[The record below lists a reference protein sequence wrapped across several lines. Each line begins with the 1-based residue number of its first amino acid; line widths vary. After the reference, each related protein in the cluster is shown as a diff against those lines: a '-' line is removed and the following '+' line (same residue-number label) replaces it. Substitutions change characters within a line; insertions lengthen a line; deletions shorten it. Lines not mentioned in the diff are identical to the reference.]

1 MARATARPTPT
12 PAPTVTPTSAATP
25 TLTPTPIPLPTDTT
39 IPLPTATPTPH
50 PVRGRRPEQEQAAI
64 RERVEALMYQNLR
77 SPAIHRALTGPE
89 SPNPVAVSER
99 QVRAHMAAVKRGW
112 TERASREHLLE
123 EQAKAIAIA
132 EETAR
137 TATVRSTLNARS
149 NLGAAYLNTA
159 LKAQELV
166 ARLRGLYAP
175 SRTEL
180 SGPDGTSLGVSVELA
195 DHPAEHLD
203 PREEAR
209 RLRRWAGRLETI
221 DVDPPTDPTDAPGRQ
236 KGETL

>member
-1 MARATARPTPT
+1 MARPTATQPT
-12 PAPTVTPTSAATP
+12 TPPPSSASRR
-25 TLTPTPIPLPTDTT
+25 
-39 IPLPTATPTPH
+39 
-50 PVRGRRPEQEQAAI
+50 VRGRRTEKEQAAI
-64 RERVEALMYQNLR
+64 RERVEQLMYGGLR

-89 SPNPVAVSER
+89 APNPIVISER
-99 QVRAHMAAVKRGW
+99 QVRAHMAAVERAW
-112 TERASREHLLE
+112 ADRASRERLE
-123 EQAKAIAIA
+123 MEHAKAIAIA

-149 NLGAAYLNTA
+149 NVGVGYLNAA

-175 SRTEL
+175 SRAEL
-180 SGPDGTSLGVSVELA
+180 NGPEGASIGLSVELA

-209 RLRRWAGRLETI
+209 RLRQMASDREAEADEQEGS
-221 DVDPPTDPTDAPGRQ
+221 A
-236 KGETL
+236 

>member
-1 MARATARPTPT
+1 
-12 PAPTVTPTSAATP
+12 
-25 TLTPTPIPLPTDTT
+25 
-39 IPLPTATPTPH
+39 
-50 PVRGRRPEQEQAAI
+50 
-64 RERVEALMYQNLR
+64 MYQNLR

-89 SPNPVAVSER
+89 SPNPVAISER
-99 QVRAHMAAVKRGW
+99 SVRAHMAAVERSW
-112 TERASREHLLE
+112 ADRASRENLE
-123 EQAKAIAIA
+123 AEHAKAIAIA

-149 NLGAAYLNTA
+149 NVGVGYLNAA
-159 LKAQELV
+159 LKAQDLV

-180 SGPDGTSLGVSVELA
+180 SGPDGASLGVSVEHA

-209 RLRRWAGRLETI
+209 RLRRWAARLEAI
-221 DVDPPTDPTDAPGRQ
+221 DVASPTDPADAPGRQ
-236 KGETL
+236 GGETL

>member
-1 MARATARPTPT
+1 
-12 PAPTVTPTSAATP
+12 
-25 TLTPTPIPLPTDTT
+25 
-39 IPLPTATPTPH
+39 
-50 PVRGRRPEQEQAAI
+50 
-64 RERVEALMYQNLR
+64 MYQNLR

-99 QVRAHMAAVKRGW
+99 SVRAHMAAVERSW
-112 TERASREHLLE
+112 AERASRDHLEAEH
-123 EQAKAIAIA
+123 AKAIAIA

-149 NLGAAYLNTA
+149 NVGVGCLNA
-159 LKAQELV
+159 SLKAQELV

-180 SGPDGTSLGVSVELA
+180 SGPDGASLGVRVELA

-203 PREEAR
+203 PREEAKQ
-209 RLRRWAGRLETI
+209 LRRWAGRLEAI
-221 DVDPPTDPTDAPGRQ
+221 DVDPPTDPTDAPERQ
-236 KGETL
+236 RGDTP

>member
-1 MARATARPTPT
+1 
-12 PAPTVTPTSAATP
+12 
-25 TLTPTPIPLPTDTT
+25 
-39 IPLPTATPTPH
+39 
-50 PVRGRRPEQEQAAI
+50 VRGRRKEHEQAAI

-99 QVRAHMAAVKRGW
+99 SVRAHMAAV
-112 TERASREHLLE
+112 ERSWAEH
-123 EQAKAIAIA
+123 AKAIAIA

-149 NLGAAYLNTA
+149 NVGVGYLNA
-159 LKAQELV
+159 SLKAQELV

-180 SGPDGTSLGVSVELA
+180 SGPDGASLGVRVELA

-203 PREEAR
+203 PREEAKQ
-209 RLRRWAGRLETI
+209 LRRWAGRLEAI
-221 DVDPPTDPTDAPGRQ
+221 DVDPPTDPTDAPERQ
-236 KGETL
+236 RGDTP